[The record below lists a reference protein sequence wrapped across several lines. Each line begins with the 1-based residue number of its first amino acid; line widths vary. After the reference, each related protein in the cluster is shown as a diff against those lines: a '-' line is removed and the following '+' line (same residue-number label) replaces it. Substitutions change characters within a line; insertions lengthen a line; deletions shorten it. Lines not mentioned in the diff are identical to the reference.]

1 MSKILRGGRLN
12 SVRED
17 ISKFTSSI
25 KDDQVLSEAVIDINK
40 AHVIM
45 LMEEN
50 IVDKSTSIA
59 LLKAL
64 SSIEANSLEESSED
78 IHMAIE
84 EYVLKKTSE
93 KVGGNLHIGKSRND
107 QIATAIRIHL
117 RNKLIESMEKI
128 LKLQGKIN

>member
-25 KDDQVLSEAVIDINK
+25 KDDLVLSQAVIDINK

-50 IVDKSTSIA
+50 IV
-59 LLKAL
+59 
-64 SSIEANSLEESSED
+64 EC
-78 IHMAIE
+78 
-84 EYVLKKTSE
+84 
-93 KVGGNLHIGKSRND
+93 NLDDN
-107 QIATAIRIHL
+107 T
-117 RNKLIESMEKI
+117 
-128 LKLQGKIN
+128 LKLQFNAFEIKTLKVNNK

>member
-1 MSKILRGGRLN
+1 MSKLLRGGRLN

-25 KDDQVLSEAVIDINK
+25 KDDLVLSEAVIDINK

-50 IVDKSTSIA
+50 IIDKSTGIA

-64 SSIEANSLEESSED
+64 VSIGSSSLDESSED

-84 EYVLKKTSE
+84 ECVLKKTNE
-93 KVGGNLHIGKSRND
+93 EVGGNLHIAKSRND

-117 RNKLIESMEKI
+117 RNKLLESMEKI
-128 LKLQGKIN
+128 LNLQKMLV